1 MYKNVVQFSLSLPF
15 IWRRLF
21 FLYIMIVQCMFGD
34 TKCCYVFCPI
44 YAWLQGVNEPVS
56 RVAMHGEAALAELTL
71 QALAEPT

>member
-1 MYKNVVQFSLSLPF
+1 MT
-15 IWRRLF
+15 
-21 FLYIMIVQCMFGD
+21 VQCMFGD

-71 QALAEPT
+71 QVLAEP